1 MNIGKMAW
9 RNLFRSKRRTFI
21 TAFSIGFGVL
31 LSVTFTGMAHYSYT
45 NMIDTSAIM
54 GFGHLTIQPR
64 GYLDTPSLDKRL
76 LNAEKT
82 RKEILEKKGIKDAVV
97 RIIGQAMI
105 ASANKSVGGIFLGID
120 PSQETI
126 EKNLFIKSIIEGQIF
141 KNNEGRGAVIGSLLA
156 KKLNLR
162 LNKKFVYTATDVR
175 GEIVSELARVKA
187 IFETG
192 VDEVDGS
199 TILLPIN
206 SVRKTL
212 SYDKGDATLIAVL
225 IDDQRHAVKYSK
237 ILKKELDDPGADA
250 LSWKET
256 QPELA
261 GIITIDKSGNYII
274 QLLIGLLI
282 AAGILNTLLMS
293 VMERTREFGVMMA
306 VGMSPSTLFKL
317 VIMESLWLAI
327 IGIILGVII
336 TTPWYA
342 YLRQVGLDFSGMI
355 GNDYSTVG
363 VLIDP
368 VMKILLYKESAV
380 AIILGVF
387 ALTLVSGLY
396 PAWRAGKVPPI
407 ESLKTI

>member
-21 TAFSIGFGVL
+21 TALSIGFGVL
-31 LSVTFTGMAHYSYT
+31 LSVTFTGMAHHSYT
-45 NMIDTSAIM
+45 NMIDTSATM
-54 GFGHLTIQPR
+54 GFGHLTVQPR

-120 PSQETI
+120 PSQEAI
-126 EKNLFIKSIIEGQIF
+126 ERNLFIKSITEGQIF
-141 KNNEGRGAVIGSLLA
+141 KSNEDRGALIGSLLA

-162 LNKKFVYTATDVR
+162 LNKKFVYTTTDVS

-225 IDDQRHAVKYSK
+225 IDDQRHAEKYRD
-237 ILKKELDDPGADA
+237 IIETGLDDPGAEA
-250 LSWKET
+250 LTWKET

-261 GIITIDKSGNYII
+261 GIITIDKAGNYII
-274 QLLIGLLI
+274 QVLIGLLI

-293 VMERTREFGVMMA
+293 VMERTKEFGVMMA
-306 VGMSPSTLFKL
+306 VGMSPSTLFRL
-317 VIMESLWLAI
+317 VIIESLWLAI

-336 TTPWYA
+336 TSPWYA
-342 YLRQVGLDFSGMI
+342 YLYQVGLDFSGMI
-355 GNDYSTVG
+355 GDDYSASG
-363 VLIDP
+363 VLVDP
-368 VMKILLYKESAV
+368 VMRILLYKESAV

-396 PAWRAGKVPPI
+396 PAWRAGRVPPI

>member
-21 TAFSIGFGVL
+21 TALSIGVGVL
-31 LSVTFTGMAHYSYT
+31 LSVTFTGMAHHSYT
-45 NMIDTSAIM
+45 NMIDTSATM
-54 GFGHLTIQPR
+54 GFGHLTVQPR
-64 GYLDTPSLDKRL
+64 GYIDTPSLDKRL
-76 LNAEKT
+76 LNAEKI
-82 RKEILEKKGIKDAVV
+82 RNEILEKKGIKDAVV

-120 PSQETI
+120 PSQEAI
-126 EKNLFIKSIIEGQIF
+126 ERNLFIKSIIEGQVF
-141 KNNEGRGAVIGSLLA
+141 TDNEGRGAVIGSLLA
-156 KKLNLR
+156 KKLSLR
-162 LNKKFVYTATDVR
+162 LNKKFVYTTTDVN

-206 SVRKTL
+206 SVRETL
-212 SYDKGDATLIAVL
+212 SYDNGDATLIAVL
-225 IDDQRHAVKYSK
+225 IDDQRHSEKYRDIIK
-237 ILKKELDDPGADA
+237 NGLGDPGADA
-250 LSWKET
+250 LTWKET

-261 GIITIDKSGNYII
+261 GIITLDKTGNYII

-293 VMERTREFGVMMA
+293 VMERTKEFGVMMA
-306 VGMSPSTLFKL
+306 VGMSPSTLFRL

-327 IGIILGVII
+327 IGIILGIII
-336 TTPWYA
+336 TSPWYT
-342 YLRQVGLDFSGMI
+342 YLYQVGLDFTGMI
-355 GNDYSTVG
+355 GDDYSASG

-368 VMKILLYKESAV
+368 VMRILIYRESAV

-387 ALTLVSGLY
+387 TLTLVSGLY
-396 PAWRAGKVPPI
+396 PAWRAGRVPPI

>member
-1 MNIGKMAW
+1 MNIGEMAW

-31 LSVTFTGMAHYSYT
+31 LAVTFTGIAQYSYT
-45 NMIDTSAIM
+45 NMIDASATM
-54 GFGHLTIQPR
+54 GFGHVTVQPR
-64 GYLDTPSLDKRL
+64 GYIDAPSLDKRL

-82 RKEILEKKGIKDAVV
+82 REKILEIKGIDDAIV

-105 ASANKSVGGIFLGID
+105 ASANKSVGGMFLGID

-126 EKNLFIKSIIEGQIF
+126 GRNLFIKSITSGEIF
-141 KNNEGRGAVIGSLLA
+141 TYDEGRGAIIGSLLA
-156 KKLNLR
+156 KKLNLK
-162 LNKKFVYTATDVR
+162 LNKKFVYTTTDVN
-175 GEIVSELARVKA
+175 GEIVSELARVKG

-212 SYDKGDATLIAVL
+212 SYNSGDATLIAIL
-225 IDDQRHAVKYSK
+225 INDQRNAKRYRD
-237 ILKKELDDPGADA
+237 IIKKNLDDPGAEA

-282 AAGILNTLLMS
+282 AAGILNTLMMS

-306 VGMSPSTLFKL
+306 VGMSPATLFRL
-317 VIMESLWLAI
+317 VIIESLWLAI
-327 IGIILGVII
+327 IGIILGAVI
-336 TTPWYA
+336 TSPWYA
-342 YLRQVGLDFSGMI
+342 YLHQVGLDFSGMI
-355 GNDYSTVG
+355 GDDYSASG
-363 VLIDP
+363 VLVDP
-368 VMKILLYKESAV
+368 FIKILLYKESA
-380 AIILGVF
+380 IGILIGVF
-387 ALTLVSGLY
+387 VLTLVSGVY
-396 PAWRAGKVPPI
+396 PAWQAGRVPPI
-407 ESLKTI
+407 ESLKNI